1 MNRNRG
7 KFVSCLSFALFASG
21 CAPSAPPPADIE
33 RGRYLVTIGG
43 CNDCHTAGYPEKNGE
58 VPEEQWLI
66 GSNVG
71 FSGPWGTSYAANL
84 RLLAQS
90 LTEVEWVPYLRA
102 PRLPP
107 MTWFNVAKMSDEDL
121 RAMHR
126 FIHSLGPAGTAAP
139 TFVAP
144 GGQVT
149 TAYIEFV
156 PKTN

>member
-1 MNRNRG
+1 MNPG
-7 KFVSCLSFALFASG
+7 KFVSCLSFALLASG
-21 CAPSAPPPADIE
+21 CAPSPPPPDDVA

-43 CNDCHTAGYPEKNGE
+43 CNDCHTPGYPEKNGE
-58 VPEEQWLI
+58 VPEDQWLI

-84 RLLAQS
+84 RLLAQRLS
-90 LTEVEWVPYLRA
+90 VEEWIPYLRA

-107 MTWFNVAKMSDEDL
+107 MPWFNVAKLSDEDL

-139 TFVAP
+139 TLVAP
-144 GGQVT
+144 GEQVT
-149 TAYIEFV
+149 TPYIEFV

>member
-7 KFVSCLSFALFASG
+7 KLVSCLSFALLASG
-21 CAPSAPPPADIE
+21 CAASAPPPDDIE

-43 CNDCHTAGYPEKNGE
+43 SNDCHMAGYPEKNGE

-84 RLLAQS
+84 RLLAQR
-90 LTEVEWVPYLRA
+90 LTEDEWVPYLRA

-107 MTWFNVAKMSDEDL
+107 M
-121 RAMHR
+121 
-126 FIHSLGPAGTAAP
+126 P
-139 TFVAP
+139 
-144 GGQVT
+144 
-149 TAYIEFV
+149 
-156 PKTN
+156 